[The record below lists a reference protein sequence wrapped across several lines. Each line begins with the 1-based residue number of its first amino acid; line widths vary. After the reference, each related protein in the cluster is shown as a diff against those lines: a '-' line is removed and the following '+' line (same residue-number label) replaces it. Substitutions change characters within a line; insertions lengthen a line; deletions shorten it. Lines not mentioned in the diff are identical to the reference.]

1 MYFNQK
7 YVSFNNNM
15 LSFLCHYFVTNF
27 EVLYNLE
34 ITFVTEFPE
43 IINRISN
50 YYNYAVINNK
60 NV

>member
-15 LSFLCHYFVTNF
+15 LSFLCHYFVTK
-27 EVLYNLE
+27 VLYNLE
-34 ITFVTEFPE
+34 ITFVTEFSE